1 LEAIKKYEVLIQAI
15 INLIINYKF
24 ERMKKNRFAI
34 GLLALFAM
42 ASLALVS
49 CKDEADPPV
58 PDFSSVIVDKTV
70 TFTNLS
76 TNATSYSWDFG
87 DGSVLSTETN
97 PVYTYAAYGDYD
109 VRLTATGE
117 GGSVIKKITISVV
130 KVWPVITIDGSF
142 ADWAAVPSFYSGYGE
157 DGGSLTEAKITS
169 NAATSKLYI
178 YIKGD
183 LSAANQVIQTII
195 NADGDTATGWRTA
208 NNATNRL
215 ASSGAEYQFEYYIFD
230 LWGGT
235 YSWNPDPG
243 VQDWPWDIDITS
255 GANGDI
261 TESSGVIGDA
271 EIEFVIETSLMKN
284 PVPASKIGIFFW
296 AQNTDWNQVGQLPP
310 VDKDPLMEVKMFN
323 FQ

>member
-1 LEAIKKYEVLIQAI
+1 
-15 INLIINYKF
+15 
-24 ERMKKNRFAI
+24 MKKNRFVI
-34 GLLALFAM
+34 VMMALFAM

-49 CKDEADPPV
+49 CKEDEADPPV
-58 PDFSSVIVDKTV
+58 PDFSSAIDDKTV

-87 DGSVLSTETN
+87 DGSALSTEKD
-97 PVYTYAAYGDYD
+97 PVHTYAAYGDYD

-117 GGSVIKKITISVV
+117 GGSEIKKITISVV
-130 KVWPVITIDGSF
+130 KVWPTITIDGSF
-142 ADWAAVPSFYSGYGE
+142 ADWAAVPSFYSGYGA
-157 DGGSLTEAKITS
+157 DGGSLTEAKVTS

-183 LSAANQVIQTII
+183 LSAANHVIQTII
-195 NADGDTATGWRTA
+195 NADGDTATGWQT
-208 NNATNRL
+208 TNL
-215 ASSGAEYQFEYYIFD
+215 SGNGAEYQFEYYIHD

-235 YSWNPDPG
+235 YSWNSDPG

-255 GANGDI
+255 GENGDI

-284 PVPASKIGIFFW
+284 PVPASQIGIYFW
-296 AQNTDWNQVGQLPP
+296 AQNTDWNQAGQLPP
-310 VDKDPLMEVKMFN
+310 VDAVPLQKVKMFN

>member
-1 LEAIKKYEVLIQAI
+1 
-15 INLIINYKF
+15 
-24 ERMKKNRFAI
+24 MKKNRFVI

-49 CKDEADPPV
+49 CKDEADPPI
-58 PDFSSVIVDKTV
+58 PDFSSVIDDKTV

-76 TNATSYSWDFG
+76 VNATSYSWDFG
-87 DGSVLSTETN
+87 DGSALSTETN
-97 PVYTYAAYGDYD
+97 PVYTYTAYGDFD

-117 GGSVIKKITISVV
+117 GGSEIKKITISVV

-142 ADWAAVPSFYSGYGE
+142 ADWAAVSSFYSGYGA
-157 DGGSLTEAKITS
+157 DGGSLTEAKVTS

-178 YIKGD
+178 YINGD
-183 LSAANQVIQTII
+183 LSAANHVIQTLI
-195 NADGDTATGWRTA
+195 NADGNTSTGWQTT
-208 NNATNRL
+208 NLATN
-215 ASSGAEYQFEYYIFD
+215 GAEYQFEYYIHD

-235 YSWNPDPG
+235 YAWNSDPG
-243 VQDWPWDIDITS
+243 EQDWPWIDDITNDPE
-255 GANGDI
+255 NGDI
-261 TESSGVIGDA
+261 TESSGVVGNA

-284 PVPASKIGIFFW
+284 PVPATQIGIYFW

-310 VDKDPLMEVKMFN
+310 VDTDPLHEVKMFN

>member
-1 LEAIKKYEVLIQAI
+1 
-15 INLIINYKF
+15 
-24 ERMKKNRFAI
+24 MKKNRFVI
-34 GLLALFAM
+34 VMPALFAM
-42 ASLALVS
+42 VSLALVS
-49 CKDEADPPV
+49 CTKEADPPV
-58 PDFSSVIVDKTV
+58 PDFSSVIDDKTV

-87 DGSVLSTETN
+87 DASALSTETN
-97 PVYTYAAYGDYD
+97 PVHAYAAYGDYD

-117 GGSVIKKITISVV
+117 GGSEIKKITISVV

-142 ADWAAVPSFYSGYGE
+142 ADWAAVPSFYSGYGA
-157 DGGSLTEAKITS
+157 DGGSLTEAKVTS

-183 LSAANQVIQTII
+183 LSAANQVIQTLI
-195 NADGDTATGWRTA
+195 NADGDTATGWQTTNLAA
-208 NNATNRL
+208 N
-215 ASSGAEYQFEYYIFD
+215 GVEYQFEYYIHD

-235 YSWNPDPG
+235 YSWNSDPA

-255 GANGDI
+255 GVNGDI

-271 EIEFVIETSLMKN
+271 EIEFVIETSLMKD
-284 PVPASKIGIFFW
+284 PVPASQIGIYFW

-310 VDKDPLMEVKMFN
+310 IDAVPLYEVKMFN

>member
-1 LEAIKKYEVLIQAI
+1 
-15 INLIINYKF
+15 
-24 ERMKKNRFAI
+24 
-34 GLLALFAM
+34 
-42 ASLALVS
+42 VS
-49 CKDEADPPV
+49 CKKEADPPI
-58 PDFSSVIVDKTV
+58 PDFSSVINDKTV

-76 TNATSYSWDFG
+76 TNATSYSWNFG
-87 DGSVLSTETN
+87 DESDLSTETN
-97 PVYTYAAYGDYD
+97 PVHTYAAYGDYD

-117 GGSVIKKITISVV
+117 GGSEIKKITISVV

-142 ADWAAVPSFYSGYGE
+142 ADWAAVPSFYSGYGA
-157 DGGSLTEAKITS
+157 DGGSLTEAKVTS

-183 LSAANQVIQTII
+183 LSAANHVIQTII
-195 NADGDTATGWRTA
+195 NADGDTATGWITC
-208 NNATNRL
+208 NQATNKL
-215 ASSGAEYQFEYYIFD
+215 AGSGAEYQFEYYIHD
-230 LWGGT
+230 LWAGT
-235 YSWNPDPG
+235 YSWNSDPG
-243 VQDWPWDIDITS
+243 VQDWPWIDDIT
-255 GANGDI
+255 NNPETGDI

-310 VDKDPLMEVKMFN
+310 VDKDPLIEVNMFN

>member
-97 PVYTYAAYGDYD
+97 PVYTYAA
-109 VRLTATGE
+109 
-117 GGSVIKKITISVV
+117 
-130 KVWPVITIDGSF
+130 
-142 ADWAAVPSFYSGYGE
+142 
-157 DGGSLTEAKITS
+157 
-169 NAATSKLYI
+169 
-178 YIKGD
+178 
-183 LSAANQVIQTII
+183 
-195 NADGDTATGWRTA
+195 
-208 NNATNRL
+208 
-215 ASSGAEYQFEYYIFD
+215 
-230 LWGGT
+230 
-235 YSWNPDPG
+235 
-243 VQDWPWDIDITS
+243 
-255 GANGDI
+255 
-261 TESSGVIGDA
+261 
-271 EIEFVIETSLMKN
+271 
-284 PVPASKIGIFFW
+284 
-296 AQNTDWNQVGQLPP
+296 
-310 VDKDPLMEVKMFN
+310 
-323 FQ
+323 